1 MVTATILFALAAVG
15 GAVMAALRLGGRELP
30 PIALA
35 LLHGAL
41 AAAGLITLIV
51 TIVGNVVPTLA
62 VAALIGFIIAAL
74 GGFTLL
80 FLFHLKQKALPIPV
94 MLVHAGVAV
103 ISFILLLVVLFK

>member
-30 PIALA
+30 PTGLA
-35 LLHGAL
+35 MLHGIL

-62 VAALIGFIIAAL
+62 VASLIGFIIAAL
-74 GGFTLL
+74 GGFTLF
-80 FLFHLKQKALPIPV
+80 FLFHLKKRALPIPI
-94 MLVHAGVAV
+94 MLVHATVAV